1 MQVSVEKTSELS
13 RKMTVSIPDAI
24 VQKKMES
31 RLKSLARDVKV
42 DGFRPGKVPA
52 QVVKKL
58 YWERIKGEV
67 TGDLI
72 ETSYFEA
79 LKQEN
84 LNPAGQ
90 PYIEPAN
97 DKDGIEF
104 VAEFEV
110 YPEVSLDG
118 ISQLHIIQPSASV
131 EESDIENMIEK
142 LRLQKK
148 TWQVVDRPS
157 TQGDKITINF
167 SGTAEGE
174 NFTNGKVENSPI
186 EIGSQQMI
194 PGFEDELKDLSV
206 GTAKTFTSTF
216 PEQYH
221 NPNLASKAAEFEI
234 EVVSIEAPVLP
245 EVDAEFIQ
253 AYGVESGDIEE
264 FRTDIKANMERELQQ
279 GLKTKLKNSI
289 FDNLFTNISVPL
301 PKVMIDQEIQQLL
314 QPYVEQAKKRKIKV
328 EELNLSA
335 ELFETQAKRRVALGL
350 IFAEIIKSNEL
361 KIDAEKVRSVITDMA
376 KSYEQPEEVINWY
389 YADPSRLNDVQQLV
403 LEDQAVD
410 WIVSQAQVSEQS
422 FSFSEVMEKQQ
433 TGA

>member
-1 MQVSVEKTSELS
+1 MQVSVEKTSELG
-13 RKMTVSIPDAI
+13 RKITVSIPEEI
-24 VQKKMES
+24 VQKKIES

-42 DGFRPGKVPA
+42 DGFRPGKVPV

-58 YWERIKGEV
+58 YWERVKGEV

-72 ETSYFEA
+72 ETHYFEA

-90 PYIEPAN
+90 PYIQPAN
-97 DKDGIEF
+97 DKDGLEF
-104 VAEFEV
+104 IAEFEV

-118 ISQLHIIQPSASV
+118 LSQLEIIQPSASV
-131 EESDIENMIEK
+131 EETDIESMIEK

-148 TWQVVDRPS
+148 TWQVVDRPAA
-157 TQGDKITINF
+157 QGDKITINF
-167 SGTAEGE
+167 SGSVEGE

-194 PGFEDELKDLSV
+194 PGFEDELKDLTV

-221 NPNLASKAAEFEI
+221 SPNLAGKTAEFEV
-234 EVVSIEAPVLP
+234 EVVSIEAPILP
-245 EVDAEFIQ
+245 EVDAEFIK
-253 AYGVESGDIEE
+253 AYGVESGDLDE
-264 FRTDIKANMERELQQ
+264 FRADIKANMERELQQ

-289 FDNLFTNISVPL
+289 FDNLFTNLSVPL
-301 PKVMIDQEIQQLL
+301 PKIMIDQEMQQLL

-350 IFAEIIKSNEL
+350 IFAEIIKRNEL